1 MRSLSNGISIGAA
14 DDCKGMKWKL
24 VSFAL
29 VDSEGSRGMQGWQE
43 GSEGSCYEGMEMP
56 KTLAMRPLMVRG
68 KNIVGN
74 WGWYVGKTI
83 QPERPGQEGACYV
96 QEQALRTDGR
106 AILLVLLFL

>member
-1 MRSLSNGISIGAA
+1 ME
-14 DDCKGMKWKL
+14 WTL

-29 VDSEGSRGMQGWQE
+29 VDSEGSRGMQGGQE

-68 KNIVGN
+68 KSIIGK
-74 WGWYVGKTI
+74 WGWHVSKTI

-96 QEQALRTDGR
+96 QEPALRTNGR
-106 AILLVLLFL
+106 AILLALLFL